1 MDAGRGRMDE
11 VVGRLYLEGSGL
23 SGVVGVA
30 TSL

>member
-11 VVGRLYLEGSGL
+11 VEERLYLEGSGL